1 VPNTIQVLTAAI
13 GRVLEDLN
21 GVIGIASGSKGF
33 VNALGW
39 DLPAGVDDIGL
50 AALDFTDVLEKLQR
64 VVKPSRADAAD
75 ELAMAARVAELAAA
89 IAAAADSIDE
99 LAESLPA
106 TLSGFD
112 DYVDR
117 TNIHEELPRRA
128 LDLLIV
134 NHLYHAAPIATAV
147 LKLLAIIE
155 LEYFPADPPNFQR
168 EHLRTIVH
176 YDALESF
183 LTDPAGHL
191 ATAYGWGTPEFADL
205 DLLERT
211 GQLLRFLGVPV
222 QLRLMDRR
230 AEAALLGVAPLD
242 PNVTPV
248 PQMDVTLFEQVGE
261 AAGLKLGV
269 AAFGVRPSA
278 PGATDAGVGFVPVV
292 RGQVDTSLPFPGL
305 GNTFLDV
312 SAEGDLLRRLA
323 LILRAG
329 QDLDI
334 RHAAGVSDA
343 VTGRFALGLRGGQPT
358 SDRRTLLSFPGGVA
372 IEAQQ
377 VSIQGG
383 IEKRSDRPP
392 EGFVELGVLGARVAF
407 SLDQADA
414 FLQQSIAQKTVE
426 GGFDFRV
433 GWTSEQG
440 IYFHGSSALVVTL
453 PAHAEVGPF
462 SLSSVT
468 IGLAFDGAGLT
479 LESSVSGSL
488 ALGPLVAVVERVGLD
503 LRISFERGNLGL
515 FGLSPDFKPPT
526 GIGLSVDGGGF
537 KGGGFLRFE
546 PEQGRYAGLL
556 ELEFGDQFTLKA
568 IGLLNTRLPDGR
580 RGFSLL
586 IVISAEFTPIQL
598 GFGFRL
604 DGVGGLLGLHR
615 TVTVDRLVTGLRDN
629 TLRSILFPTD
639 IVANADRILSDL
651 QQVFPPAR
659 GRFLFGPMA
668 KISWG
673 TPPLLTADVGL
684 IVEVPEP
691 IRVSIL
697 GVVRGILP
705 TESTAI
711 LKLQVNFLGVLEFA
725 QQYFSFDASLFESK
739 LLAFTL
745 TGDMALRLTWGAEPN
760 FLQSVGGFHPAYQP
774 PPLRLPALR
783 RLTVALLD
791 GDNPRLTLE
800 TYFAVTSNS
809 VQVGARVE
817 LYASAW
823 KFTAYGFLSFDAL
836 FQFNPFRF
844 IAEVTVM
851 LALKA
856 GNSTI
861 ASIKLTLTL
870 EGTTPW
876 KAKGEAQL
884 KLCWF
889 LTVKVRFNRTFGE
902 SRLTTLP
909 DLLVLPLLIEALQ
922 ARDNWE
928 GELPAN
934 RHRLE
939 SLREAAPGA
948 EEVRVHPIGTL
959 KISQKV
965 APLNVAVDRIGS
977 QRPADGQTF
986 AIAGVQVGSGGVST
1000 GPAQDLFAPAQ
1011 FFAMTDAE
1019 KLASASF
1026 ATFDSGVRAGDD
1038 RPHTGYAAAREV
1050 QYELKYIDSQR
1061 NQRLTR
1067 SGGLVVVDV
1076 TSFHTWTLQGAI
1088 AASELSFARRRKS
1101 PLAPED
1107 VATRPER
1114 FAVVRAADLQ
1124 PFDDDSVMGAERS
1137 AWARRDALIAA
1148 NPALR
1153 GALQVV
1159 PVFEMSA

>member
-1 VPNTIQVLTAAI
+1 MPNTIHVLTGAI
-13 GRVLEDLN
+13 GQVLEDLN

-50 AALDFTDVLEKLQR
+50 AALDFADVLEKLQR
-64 VVKPSRADAAD
+64 VVKPSRADAQD

-89 IAAAADSIDE
+89 IAAMADSIDD

-106 TLSGFD
+106 TLSGSG

-117 TNIHEELPRRA
+117 TNIHKELPRRA
-128 LDLLIV
+128 FDLLLV
-134 NHLYHAAPIATAV
+134 NHLYHTAPIGTAV

-155 LEYFPADPPNFQR
+155 LKYFPADPPNFQR

-176 YDALESF
+176 YDALKSF
-183 LTDPAGHL
+183 LTDPAGHM
-191 ATAYGWGTPEFADL
+191 ATAYGWGTSDFADL
-205 DLLERT
+205 ELIERT
-211 GQLLRFLGVPV
+211 GQLLRVVGVPV
-222 QLRLMDRR
+222 RVSLMDRR
-230 AEAALLGVAPLD
+230 AEAALRGVPPLD
-242 PNVTPV
+242 PNLTPA
-248 PQMDVTLFEQVGE
+248 PQMEVTLFEQIGE

-269 AAFGVRPSA
+269 SAFGVRPSA
-278 PGATDAGVGFVPVV
+278 PGATDAGIGFAPII
-292 RGQVDTSLPFPGL
+292 RGQVDTSLPFFGL
-305 GNTFLDV
+305 RNTVLDV
-312 SAEGDLLRRLA
+312 SAEGDLFRRLA

-334 RHAAGVSDA
+334 RHAAGISDA
-343 VTGRFALGLRGGQPT
+343 VTGRFALGLRRGQPS
-358 SDRRTLLSFPGGVA
+358 SDRSSLLSFPGGVA

-377 VSIQGG
+377 ISIQGG
-383 IEKRSDRPP
+383 IEMRSDRPP

-407 SLDQADA
+407 SLDDADA

-433 GWTSEQG
+433 GWTGDQG
-440 IYFHGSSALVVTL
+440 IYFHGSSALIVTL
-453 PAHAEVGPF
+453 PAHADVGPF
-462 SLSSVT
+462 SLESVT
-468 IGLAFDGAGLT
+468 IGLGFDDSGLT
-479 LESSVSGSL
+479 LESSVSGRLS
-488 ALGPLVAVVERVGLD
+488 LGPLVAVVDRVGLD
-503 LRISFERGNLGL
+503 LRISFDRGNLGL

-537 KGGGFLRFE
+537 RGGGFLRFE

-556 ELEFGDQFTLKA
+556 ELEFEDQFTVKA
-568 IGLLNTRLPDGR
+568 IGLLNTRLPDGQ

-586 IVISAEFTPIQL
+586 IVISSEFTPIQL

-615 TVTVDRLVTGLRDN
+615 TVTIDRLVTGLRDN
-629 TLRSILFPTD
+629 TLRSILFPVD

-691 IRVSIL
+691 IRLAIL

-711 LKLQVNFLGVLEFA
+711 VKLQVNFLGVLELA
-725 QQYFSFDASLFESK
+725 EQYFAFDASLFESK
-739 LLAFTL
+739 LLAFPL
-745 TGDMALRLTWGAEPN
+745 TGDMALRLTWGADPN
-760 FLQSVGGFHPAYQP
+760 FLLSVGGFHPAYQP

-791 GDNPRLTLE
+791 GDNAKLTRE
-800 TYFAVTSNS
+800 VYFAITSNTA
-809 VQVGARVE
+809 QVGARVE
-817 LYASAW
+817 LSASAW

-836 FQFNPFRF
+836 FQFNPFAF
-844 IAEVTVM
+844 VAEVTAM
-851 LALKA
+851 LALRV
-856 GNSTI
+856 GSSTI

-870 EGTTPW
+870 EGPTPW
-876 KAKGEAQL
+876 KAKGEARL

-902 SRLTTLP
+902 SRQTTLP

-939 SLREAAPGA
+939 SLREGAPGP
-948 EEVRVHPIGTL
+948 EEVRVHPIGIV

-965 APLNVAVDRIGS
+965 VPLNVAVDRVGS
-977 QRPADGQTF
+977 QRPSDGQTF
-986 AIAGVQVGSGGVST
+986 AIANVQAGTGSATSGA
-1000 GPAQDLFAPAQ
+1000 AQDLFAPAQ

-1026 ATFDSGVRAGDD
+1026 ASFDSGVRVGDD
-1038 RPHTGYAAAREV
+1038 RQHTGYAAAREV
-1050 QYELKYIDSQR
+1050 QYELKYIDSAR
-1061 NQRLTR
+1061 DQRLAR
-1067 SGGLVVVDV
+1067 PGGLVVLDV
-1076 TSFHTWTLQGAI
+1076 TAFHTWTLQGAI
-1088 AASELSFARRRKS
+1088 ARSELSFARRRKS
-1101 PLAPED
+1101 HLAPEE
-1107 VATRPER
+1107 VATLRER
-1114 FAVVRAADLQ
+1114 FAIVRSTDLQ

-1137 AWARRDALIAA
+1137 AVARRNALIAA

-1153 GALQVV
+1153 GLLQVV